1 MSDAKVSM
9 ADFANLLDQ
18 QFSSYRGGFDPGEHV
33 NGVVTEINSE
43 YVVLDVNAK
52 REGLIATDEMMREDG
67 EMRVE
72 PGDSVDVIFSGML
85 SGAFLFT
92 SKISSKSAVN
102 RTLIDAY
109 DRQMPVEGTVEK
121 EINGGYEVSLH
132 GQRAFC
138 PFSQINLYRQDEA
151 EYIGK
156 TFMFMISEYDQDE
169 RGTNVIVSRRQLME
183 KEREMLRQDLIE
195 DLFEGM
201 IAPGTVT
208 RIMEFGVFVELGG
221 AEGLIPLRELSWSR
235 NMKVEDIVQPGDK
248 VEVEIKSLDWDANRI
263 SLSLRGAQGD
273 PWEETMA
280 EHPVGSYCTGTVTH
294 VERFGAFVEIAP
306 GVEGLVPI
314 SKLGSGRRLV
324 SAREVV
330 SEGEQLDLQVE
341 EIDNDRR
348 RISLRPIDKR
358 VKTLSPGELGPGV
371 KVEGIVE
378 SIQNFGIFV
387 RLSEDKTGLL
397 HISET
402 GIPKGGNPIAKMELA
417 FPPSEK
423 ISVVIKSIEGD
434 RISLTT
440 PSQWDNRV
448 DNDGEINLSDWNS
461 SQSSAAFG
469 SIGSAFDGL
478 NLS

>member
-1 MSDAKVSM
+1 MSDDKVSM
-9 ADFANLLDQ
+9 ADFANLLDD
-18 QFSSYRGGFDPGEHV
+18 QFSNYRGGFDPGEHV
-33 NGVVTEINSE
+33 NGVVTEITSE
-43 YVVLDVNAK
+43 YVVLDVKAK
-52 REGLIATDEMMREDG
+52 REGLVAVDEMMREDG

-92 SKISSKSAVN
+92 SKISSKSAVD

-109 DRQMPVEGTVEK
+109 DRQMPVEGKVEK
-121 EINGGYEVSLH
+121 EINGGYEVRLH

-138 PFSQINLYRQDEA
+138 PFSQINLYRQDDA
-151 EYIGK
+151 EYVGK
-156 TFMFMISEYDQDE
+156 TFMFIISEYDQDD

-183 KEREMLRQDLIE
+183 QEREAQREELIE
-195 DLFEGM
+195 DLYEGM

-208 RIMEFGVFVELGG
+208 RIMEFGVFVDLGG
-221 AEGLIPLRELSWSR
+221 AEGLVPLRELSWSR
-235 NMKVEDIVQPGDK
+235 DVKVEDIVQPGDK

-273 PWEETMA
+273 PWEDTMA
-280 EHPVGSYCTGTVTH
+280 EHPVGSACTGTITR
-294 VERFGAFVEIAP
+294 VERYGAFAEIAP
-306 GVEGLVPI
+306 GVEGLIPI
-314 SKLGSGRRLV
+314 SKLGNGRRLM

-330 SEGEQLDLQVE
+330 SEGQQLDLQVD

-358 VKTLSPGELGPGV
+358 VKALTPGELAPGV

-378 SIQNFGIFV
+378 SIQNFGVFV
-387 RLSEDKTGLL
+387 RLSEEKTGLL

-402 GIPKGGNPIAKMELA
+402 GIPKGGNPIAKMELQ
-417 FPPSEK
+417 FPPSDK
-423 ISVVIKSIEGD
+423 IDVVVKSIDGD

-440 PSQWDNRV
+440 PSQWDSRGG
-448 DNDGEINLSDWNS
+448 DDDGINLSDWKK
-461 SQSSAAFG
+461 SQSSG
-469 SIGSAFDGL
+469 SLGSLGSAFDGL
-478 NLS
+478 DL